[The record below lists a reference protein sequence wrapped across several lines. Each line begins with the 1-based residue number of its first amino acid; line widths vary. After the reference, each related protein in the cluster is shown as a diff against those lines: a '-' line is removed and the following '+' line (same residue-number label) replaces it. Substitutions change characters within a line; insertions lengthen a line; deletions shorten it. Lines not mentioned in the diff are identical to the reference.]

1 MTTQG
6 ITRMS
11 CCDGSRPVAY
21 AGIPRPRRHTAASPC
36 LPPACGLRE
45 LNAATYPQRVGF
57 GLLDRHRPAAREPP
71 SAPARSTVP
80 PAPIVESRTVARGP
94 SLSKAKAPSMTPSS
108 NGRRH
113 GPVWAKHRGRHTRR
127 RPRQCAGRK
136 RQDMPESTLEWV
148 RATFDPETV
157 SYKDR
162 RQVAEELG
170 AKRQAP
176 NGRLPRRCATNRS
189 RGPTVTRVPCPRVR

>member
-1 MTTQG
+1 MPRHSTTPP
-6 ITRMS
+6 S
-11 CCDGSRPVAY
+11 CGRLA
-21 AGIPRPRRHTAASPC
+21 
-36 LPPACGLRE
+36 LPPASRGLRE
-45 LNAATYPQRVGF
+45 ANAATYPQRVGF
-57 GLLDRHRPAAREPP
+57 GLLDRHRQAAREPP
-71 SAPARSTVP
+71 ELARGRRCP
-80 PAPIVESRTVARGP
+80 PAPICESRTVARGP
-94 SLSKAKAPSMTPSS
+94 SLSKAKAPSMTPSR

-127 RPRQCAGRK
+127 RPRQCAVRK

-157 SYKDR
+157 SYKNR

-176 NGRLPRRCATNRS
+176 KGRLPRRYATNRS
-189 RGPTVTRVPCPRVR
+189 RGPTVTRVPCPRAR